1 MSNSKI
7 FPNADFRHILRMLNM
22 KHYVSVFAH
31 HYIALIILLFFAT
44 LSLFL
49 PISSSAA
56 NETNAGDELISLT
69 VKDEPLGD
77 VLYKVSIAT
86 GYDISLDNKWQN
98 YRVTASLEEV
108 SLHKGLKRILRNLN
122 SAIIYVSSKKIKII
136 IYDKTASEGASLAP
150 STDQSFER
158 APVPQRRP
166 YPPSEH
172 RPPTSQAIEK
182 EDSSGTDEEP
192 SDNPVVSDQ
201 KSETGT
207 PDSEEKEKTKPENLK
222 SDPDEETNKDSKD
235 KSSEESS
242 ENDNQT
248 ESQNE

>member
-7 FPNADFRHILRMLNM
+7 FPNAGFRHFLRMLNM
-22 KHYVSVFAH
+22 KHYFSVFAH
-31 HYIALIILLFFAT
+31 HHIALIILLFFAT

-49 PISSSAA
+49 PISLSAA
-56 NETNAGDELISLT
+56 NETDAGDELISLT

-77 VLYKVSIAT
+77 VLYKVSMAT

-136 IYDKTASEGASLAP
+136 IYDKTASEEASYAP
-150 STDQSFER
+150 SAEKSLDRT
-158 APVPQRRP
+158 PVSQRRP

-192 SDNPVVSDQ
+192 SDNPVVSD
-201 KSETGT
+201 
-207 PDSEEKEKTKPENLK
+207 N
-222 SDPDEETNKDSKD
+222 EETNKDLEEKY
-235 KSSEESS
+235 SEESS
-242 ENDNQT
+242 EQDKQT
-248 ESQNE
+248 ESKNE

>member
-1 MSNSKI
+1 
-7 FPNADFRHILRMLNM
+7 M
-22 KHYVSVFAH
+22 KHYFSVFAH
-31 HYIALIILLFFAT
+31 HHIALIILLFFAT

-49 PISSSAA
+49 PISLSAA
-56 NETNAGDELISLT
+56 NETDAGDELISLT

-77 VLYKVSIAT
+77 VLYKVSMAT

-136 IYDKTASEGASLAP
+136 IYDKTASEEASYPP
-150 STDQSFER
+150 SAEKSLDRT
-158 APVPQRRP
+158 PVSQRRP

-192 SDNPVVSDQ
+192 SDNPVVSD
-201 KSETGT
+201 
-207 PDSEEKEKTKPENLK
+207 N
-222 SDPDEETNKDSKD
+222 EETNKDLEE

-242 ENDNQT
+242 EQDNQS
-248 ESQNE
+248 ESKNE

>member
-1 MSNSKI
+1 MN
-7 FPNADFRHILRMLNM
+7 
-22 KHYVSVFAH
+22 HYFSVFARH
-31 HYIALIILLFFAT
+31 RIALIILLFLAT

-49 PISSSAA
+49 PISSSPA
-56 NETNAGDELISLT
+56 NEIDAGEELISLT
-69 VKDEPLGD
+69 VKNEPLGD
-77 VLYKVSIAT
+77 VLYKVSMAT

-108 SLHKGLKRILRNLN
+108 SLHKGLKRILKNLN

-136 IYDKTASEGASLAP
+136 IYDKTAPEGASLAP

-158 APVPQRRP
+158 TPVSQRRP
-166 YPPSEH
+166 YRPSEH
-172 RPPTSQAIEK
+172 RPPNPQAIEK

-192 SDNPVVSDQ
+192 SDNSVVTDQ
-201 KSETGT
+201 ESETST
-207 PDSEEKEKTKPENLK
+207 PDSEGEEKTKPESLK
-222 SDPDEETNKDSKD
+222 SDPNEGTNIDLKD

-248 ESQNE
+248 ESRNE

>member
-1 MSNSKI
+1 
-7 FPNADFRHILRMLNM
+7 M

-136 IYDKTASEGASLAP
+136 IYDKTATNRLKGLRFLKVGLTVLRNTGFPPHRFSKKRVAP
-150 STDQSFER
+150 KPMKVLSITLSFPAR
-158 APVPQRRP
+158 
-166 YPPSEH
+166 
-172 RPPTSQAIEK
+172 
-182 EDSSGTDEEP
+182 
-192 SDNPVVSDQ
+192 NQ
-201 KSETGT
+201 K
-207 PDSEEKEKTKPENLK
+207 PALPIVKEKKKQNLRALK
-222 SDPDEETNKDSKD
+222 
-235 KSSEESS
+235 
-242 ENDNQT
+242 
-248 ESQNE
+248 QNLMKGQIKT

>member
-7 FPNADFRHILRMLNM
+7 FPNAGFRHFLRMLNM
-22 KHYVSVFAH
+22 KHYFSVFAH
-31 HYIALIILLFFAT
+31 HHIALIILLFFAT

-49 PISSSAA
+49 PISLSAA
-56 NETNAGDELISLT
+56 NETDAGDELISLT

-77 VLYKVSIAT
+77 VLYKVSMAT

-98 YRVTASLEEV
+98 HRVTASLEEV

-136 IYDKTASEGASLAP
+136 IYDKTASEEASYPP
-150 STDQSFER
+150 SAEKSLDRT
-158 APVPQRRP
+158 PVSQRRP

-182 EDSSGTDEEP
+182 EDSSGIDEEP
-192 SDNPVVSDQ
+192 SDNPVVSD
-201 KSETGT
+201 
-207 PDSEEKEKTKPENLK
+207 N
-222 SDPDEETNKDSKD
+222 EETNKDLEEN
-235 KSSEESS
+235 SSEESS
-242 ENDNQT
+242 EQDNQS
-248 ESQNE
+248 ESKNE

>member
-1 MSNSKI
+1 
-7 FPNADFRHILRMLNM
+7 M
-22 KHYVSVFAH
+22 KHYFSVFAH
-31 HYIALIILLFFAT
+31 HHIALIILLFFAT

-49 PISSSAA
+49 PISLSAA
-56 NETNAGDELISLT
+56 NETDAGDELISLT

-77 VLYKVSIAT
+77 VLYKVSMAT

-136 IYDKTASEGASLAP
+136 IYDKTASEEASYAP
-150 STDQSFER
+150 SAEKSLDRT
-158 APVPQRRP
+158 PVSQRRP

-192 SDNPVVSDQ
+192 SDNPVVSD
-201 KSETGT
+201 
-207 PDSEEKEKTKPENLK
+207 N
-222 SDPDEETNKDSKD
+222 EETNKDLEE

-242 ENDNQT
+242 EQDNQS
-248 ESQNE
+248 ESKNE